1 MSDGGGT
8 ARTGGGRITRRQLL
22 TGAGAAAVGGLA
34 IGGLGG
40 YALGSSGDD
49 DGSGGTGATGGDG
62 GSTETIKLGSA
73 SPTSGPYSGDGQEMV
88 RGHELAIAEINANGG
103 VLGRQLELVVVDVE
117 DPFAPEKMV
126 NAARR
131 LTNEGV
137 AATFSGYTTT
147 TSAEFDV
154 YAEYGGPMFHLNTFQ
169 PNADYV
175 ADNGIT
181 NIYHSCP
188 TEVWYGPGFIQFM
201 ERLIDA
207 GAWEPS
213 SETAAVVTSNDPYSI
228 SIARTVR
235 AGLEE
240 LGWGVPVYE
249 QVTAPLTEWGPVLA
263 KIRQDPPGL
272 IFHADYIPGDLAS
285 FQQQFR
291 SDPTPS
297 LMYQQYGPSIPE
309 YLELAGADADGV
321 IWSTVIG
328 TLPDA
333 TGEAFRERYR
343 EEYDAEAG
351 LSQAGGQYDLV
362 HVWAQ
367 AAGMAGDPA
376 DFEQVNANL
385 ARMLYRGVSGTYNYN
400 PGELTAIP
408 FPDEVNDP
416 SLGMAHLTFQIQDQ
430 SQVLVDPEPYIEG
443 EFQLPAWL

>member
-1 MSDGGGT
+1 MADQQRG
-8 ARTGGGRITRRQLL
+8 TGGGRVTRRQLL
-22 TGAGAAAVGGLA
+22 TGAGAAALGGLVVGGA
-34 IGGLGG
+34 GG
-40 YALGSSGDD
+40 YALGSAGDD
-49 DGSGGTGATGGDG
+49 EGGSGGTGGTGGAG
-62 GSTETIKLGSA
+62 GGAGAETIKIGSA
-73 SPTSGPYSGDGQEMV
+73 SSISGAYSGDGQEMT
-88 RGHELAIAEINANGG
+88 RGQELAIADINANGG
-103 VLGRQLELVVVDVE
+103 VLGRQLELVVADVE
-117 DPFAPEKMV
+117 DLAPEKMV

-137 AATFSGYTTT
+137 AAVFSGYTST

-154 YAEYGGPMFHLNTFQ
+154 YAQYGAPMFHLNTFQ

-201 ERLIDA
+201 QRIIDS
-207 GAWEPS
+207 GTWEPS
-213 SETAAVVTSNDPYSI
+213 SETAAIVTSNDPYSI
-228 SIARTVR
+228 TIAKTVR
-235 AGLEE
+235 AGLEDI
-240 LGWGVPVYE
+240 GWQVPVYE
-249 QVTAPLTEWGPVLA
+249 QVTAPLTEWGPVLS

-272 IFHADYIPGDLAS
+272 IFHADYIAGDLAS

-328 TLPDA
+328 TLPDE
-333 TGEAFRERYR
+333 TGQAFKDAYQA
-343 EEYDAEAG
+343 EYDAEAG

-367 AAGMAGDPA
+367 AAAMAGDVA
-376 DFEQVNANL
+376 DYETVNANL
-385 ARMLYRGVSGTYNYN
+385 KRMRYRGVSGTFHYK

-408 FPDEVNDP
+408 YPDAVKDP
-416 SLGMAHLTFQIQDQ
+416 SLGMPHMTFQIQNQ
-430 SQVLVDPEPYIEG
+430 EQVLIDPEPYVQG
-443 EFQLPAWL
+443 EFELPGWL

>member
-1 MSDGGGT
+1 MSDG
-8 ARTGGGRITRRQLL
+8 ARGSGGRVTRRQLL
-22 TGAGAAAVGGLA
+22 TGAGAAAVGGLVV
-34 IGGLGG
+34 GGVGG
-40 YALGSSGDD
+40 FVAGSSGDD
-49 DGSGGTGATGGDG
+49 ATTDSGGPAGDG
-62 GSTETIKLGSA
+62 GTTETIKLGSA
-73 SPTSGPYSGDGQEMV
+73 SPTTGAYSGDGQEMV
-88 RGHELAIAEINANGG
+88 RGQELAIAEINANGG

-117 DPFAPEKMV
+117 DPFAPERMV

-131 LTNEGV
+131 LSNEGV

-154 YAEYGGPMFHLNTFQ
+154 YAEYGAPMFHLNTFQ

-201 ERLIDA
+201 QRLIDA
-207 GAWEPS
+207 GAWKPS
-213 SETAAVVTSNDPYSI
+213 SESAAVVTSNDPYSI

-235 AGLEE
+235 ADLEK
-240 LGWGVPVYE
+240 LGWDITVAE
-249 QVTAPLTEWGPVLA
+249 QVTAPLTEWGPVLS
-263 KIRQDPPGL
+263 KIRQNPPGL

-309 YLELAGADADGV
+309 YLELAGSDADGV

-333 TGEAFRERYR
+333 SGEAFRDLYR
-343 EEYDAEAG
+343 QEYDAEAG

-367 AAGMAGDPA
+367 SAAMAGDPA
-376 DFEQVNANL
+376 NFEQVNDNL
-385 ARMLYRGVSGTYNYN
+385 KRMLYRGVSGTYHFK
-400 PGELTAIP
+400 PEELTAIP

-430 SQVLVDPEPYIEG
+430 EQVLVDPDPYIKG